1 MVRDSDIRNLEMPE
15 ENAVGNSIAHRQHRL
30 LGDDEAVIGYQVSL
44 LDMHIATRRAQIERG
59 ILATV
64 LLVMG
69 VPCIVTVAILAVTV
83 TEMHAPDIGTAFRPH
98 PNTMVMRHNLLA
110 QQQCHCHEQD
120 KIGSLAESG
129 SHYRLSFK

>member
-1 MVRDSDIRNLEMPE
+1 MPE
-15 ENAVGNSIAHRQHRL
+15 ENAVGNSIVYRQHRL

-44 LDMHIATRRAQIERG
+44 LDMHIVARRTQIERG

-64 LLVMG
+64 LLVMC
-69 VPCIVTVAILAVTV
+69 VPCVVTVAIIAVTV
-83 TEMHAPDIGTAFRPH
+83 AEVNVLDIGTAFRPH

-120 KIGSLAESG
+120 KIGCLAESG

>member
-59 ILATV
+59 IIATV

-83 TEMHAPDIGTAFRPH
+83 TEMHALEKICYINISNSSYYQKERRYTH
-98 PNTMVMRHNLLA
+98 
-110 QQQCHCHEQD
+110 D
-120 KIGSLAESG
+120 KTQSSKRSDSCKSDGKI
-129 SHYRLSFK
+129 